1 MIAKLL
7 ADKRFYHVL
16 TRIDS
21 DLAAAAQQAG
31 CARCPGVLH
40 CAYYPRKPRGAP
52 AGLSVEDKRRASF
65 CCAACRKRATPP
77 SVRFLG
83 RRVYLGIV
91 VVLAT
96 AMQQG
101 PAPWR
106 ASQLREVLGVSLQT
120 LARWRVWWKEVFV
133 ESAFWKAAKAA
144 FSPPVDVT
152 GSPRSLLER
161 FGDVTGSP
169 RSLLERFGGDEFEQL
184 VALLGF
190 VSPLSTPSGY
200 IPDQRP

>member
-1 MIAKLL
+1 MISKLL
-7 ADKRFYHVL
+7 VDKRFYHVL
-16 TRIDS
+16 ARIDS
-21 DLAAAAQQAG
+21 DLAATAQQAG
-31 CARCPGVLH
+31 CARCPAGVLH
-40 CAYYPRKPRGAP
+40 SAYFPRKPRGAP
-52 AGLSVEDKRRASF
+52 SGLSIGDKRRASF
-65 CCAACRKRATPP
+65 CCAACRKRVTPP

-120 LARWRVWWKEVFV
+120 LARWRVWWKEAFV
-133 ESAFWKAAKAA
+133 ESSFWKAAKAA
-144 FSPPVDVT
+144 FWPPVDEA
-152 GSPRSLLER
+152 GA
-161 FGDVTGSP
+161 P

-190 VSPLSTPSGY
+190 VNPLSTPSGY
-200 IPDQRP
+200 IPDRRP